1 MTAQAHDT
9 KRTGT
14 DTRQRVLAAAV
25 ELFSTQGYAGT
36 SIRDIALSMG
46 MTKASLYY
54 YFESK
59 EQILEAVTE
68 PLMTEM
74 EDLVVRVS
82 IPPPPAPIELLT
94 DLVDLLSR
102 HALLIKTVF
111 NDPSA
116 FNRGQHDDAK
126 RRFRMLESVLAGS
139 TSPRDLLRAR
149 CAMGAVQAGVLG
161 TVAHDPRIAEPPRGD
176 RAVRWLEGREHAL
189 DADFRQDVVA
199 AALRT
204 LGPVSSSD
212 S

>member
-1 MTAQAHDT
+1 LRLNAPDN
-9 KRTGT
+9 KRTGP
-14 DTRQRVLAAAV
+14 DTRQRILAVAV
-25 ELFSTQGYAGT
+25 ELFSTSGYAGT
-36 SIRDIALSMG
+36 SIRDIAETLE

-68 PLMTEM
+68 PLRREM

-82 IPPPPAPIELLT
+82 MVPSPTPREVLT

-116 FNRGQHDDAK
+116 FNRGQHDAAK
-126 RRFRMLESVLAGS
+126 QRFRTLESILAGS

-161 TVAHDPRIAEPPRGD
+161 TVVHDPRAAVPPRGD
-176 RAVRWLEGREHAL
+176 QAVRLLEGKEHAL
-189 DADFRQDVVA
+189 DADFRGDVVA

-204 LGPVSSSD
+204 LGGSCPRD
-212 S
+212 